1 MTHGTQTIR
10 IPSAPSWFSQPG
22 EISLIA
28 GPCSAETEE
37 QVFATAIEVKKIP
50 QLRFFRAGVWKPR
63 TRPGTFSGSGDQA
76 LAWIARVKKELSLPT
91 MVEVATA
98 RHVELALA
106 SGVDALWVG
115 ARTVVNPFSVQE
127 IADALRGTD
136 LPVFIKNP
144 IVPDLGLWLGA
155 IERIFSSGISKIAA
169 IHRGFATYSETRL
182 RYSPEWKIPADL
194 VAALPGL
201 PLICDPSHITGH
213 RDLIEPMAEEALSH
227 GVDGLMIE
235 THVSPDAAWSDSKQ
249 QVSPAALLAMI
260 NRLEKSRLGAN
271 GNKELY
277 LETLQ
282 ARLRLLNQR
291 SEDLR
296 SAQDDTRSEILR
308 VETNLV
314 GANATDS
321 DQNRLKNNNHIQ

>member
-1 MTHGTQTIR
+1 MTRGAHPIR
-10 IPSAPSWFSQPG
+10 IHSAPSWFSRPG

-37 QVFATAIEVKKIP
+37 QVFATALEVKKIP
-50 QLRFFRAGVWKPR
+50 QLRFFRAGIWKPR

-76 LAWIARVKKELSLPT
+76 LAWIARVKKELALNT

-98 RHVELALA
+98 KHVELALA

-127 IADALRGTD
+127 IADSLRGVD

-144 IVPDLGLWLGA
+144 IVPALELWLGA

-169 IHRGFATYSETRL
+169 IHRGFASYSESRL
-182 RYSPEWKIPADL
+182 RYSPEWQIPAAL

-201 PLICDPSHITGH
+201 PIICDPSHITGR
-213 RDLIEPMAEEALSH
+213 RDLIEPMAAEALAQ

-235 THVSPDAAWSDSKQ
+235 THITPDAAWSDSKQ
-249 QVSPAALLAMI
+249 QISPAALRTMI
-260 NRLEKSRLGAN
+260 ESLSRRQQRSEGKDN
-271 GNKELY
+271 LY
-277 LETLQ
+277 LETLN
-282 ARLRLLNQR
+282 ARMRLLEQR
-291 SEDLR
+291 EKDLVT
-296 SAQDDTRSEILR
+296 AKNDTIQEIRR
-308 VETNLV
+308 VESISV
-314 GANATDS
+314 GSNASNSHQDGFQ
-321 DQNRLKNNNHIQ
+321 DYNHVQ